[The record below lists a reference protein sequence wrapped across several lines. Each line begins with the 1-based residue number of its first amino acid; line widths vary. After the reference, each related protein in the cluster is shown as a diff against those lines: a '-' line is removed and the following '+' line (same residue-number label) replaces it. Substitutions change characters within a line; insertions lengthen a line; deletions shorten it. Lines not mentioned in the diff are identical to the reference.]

1 MKKTVY
7 FLGIISLSIVL
18 LATIFKSSH
27 WPGAGILMTLGLGSI
42 TFIFLPLA
50 YSQLLKSTD
59 DKLLRWVYHTA
70 LISFGIDFIGML
82 FKVMHWPGASW
93 FIIIGLPLP
102 FVLFLP
108 TYILYH
114 NKRKLKTDMSFF
126 SIILFMI
133 YLGVFSSLLSLSV
146 SKNIYEAYAVSV
158 ATISETNQYIRSKS
172 HVNNET
178 NQLIE
183 QIDRLKKG
191 LMLAVN
197 AENNLALKADG
208 TIHYIN
214 VQAKGMQIPIDFFY
228 DAGFDEFNQ
237 QFEVYKNKLSAIN
250 KDENTVRL
258 INEID
263 SYRVASTD
271 ENSPIITKLSLITA
285 LNVLTDW
292 QNKILLIEYLSNRSK
307 TES

>member
-1 MKKTVY
+1 
-7 FLGIISLSIVL
+7 
-18 LATIFKSSH
+18 
-27 WPGAGILMTLGLGSI
+27 
-42 TFIFLPLA
+42 
-50 YSQLLKSTD
+50 
-59 DKLLRWVYHTA
+59 
-70 LISFGIDFIGML
+70 
-82 FKVMHWPGASW
+82 
-93 FIIIGLPLP
+93 
-102 FVLFLP
+102 
-108 TYILYH
+108 
-114 NKRKLKTDMSFF
+114 
-126 SIILFMI
+126 
-133 YLGVFSSLLSLSV
+133 
-146 SKNIYEAYAVSV
+146 
-158 ATISETNQYIRSKS
+158 
-172 HVNNET
+172 
-178 NQLIE
+178 
-183 QIDRLKKG
+183 
-191 LMLAVN
+191 MLAVN